1 MAHLNDLKHQ
11 ALYDAGFVDG
21 SLGDREYAWL
31 AYQTSIESGLTLNDQ
46 WMTLLDIL
54 GYEGGSLILE
64 DEFAL
69 LLETGDNLLLE
80 SDSTIMSTLNDR
92 QMYAWRAM
100 GYGVENLLLEDGT
113 DLLLE
118 DGSQLLL
125 ESAAT
130 TWNDMAMQFWAAG
143 GEWTPAFVLLET
155 GDRLLLETGDILLL
169 D

>member
-1 MAHLNDLKHQ
+1 MAFLNDLKHQ

-21 SLGDREYAWL
+21 SLMDREYAWL

-54 GYEGGSLILE
+54 GYEAGSLILE

-69 LLETGDNLLLE
+69 LLESGDNLLLE
-80 SDSTIMSTLNDR
+80 TPGTLSTLNDR
-92 QMYAWRAM
+92 QMYAWRDM
-100 GYGVENLLLEDGT
+100 GYGVENLLLEDGS
-113 DLLLE
+113 DLWLE

-155 GDRLLLETGDILLL
+155 GDRLLLESGDILLL